1 LMWVS
6 VTLIYLLPA
15 VVITIELLSPPR
27 TDSIG
32 PSVLGPEA
40 GTRTRARSRARS
52 RPRADSRVRGSL
64 ADARDD
70 ARAGDRPWQGV
81 ATTE

>member
-1 LMWVS
+1 VS

-32 PSVLGPEA
+32 AARRRAAVERSASTRGVLH
-40 GTRTRARSRARS
+40 
-52 RPRADSRVRGSL
+52 
-64 ADARDD
+64 
-70 ARAGDRPWQGV
+70 
-81 ATTE
+81 